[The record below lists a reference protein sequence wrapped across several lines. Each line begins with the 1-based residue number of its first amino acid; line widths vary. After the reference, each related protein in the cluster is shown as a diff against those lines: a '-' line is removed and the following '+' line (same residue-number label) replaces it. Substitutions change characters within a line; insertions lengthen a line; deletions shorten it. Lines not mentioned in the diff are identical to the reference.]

1 MTYFFQPL
9 DLTVNGQ
16 AKIFCKNKFA
26 TWYSAEIQKQVN
38 DGVMFEDVNV
48 DLKLSIL
55 MPIHVNW
62 LVEMYNFFA
71 STEGRGYILKG
82 WEKAGIKSVVSGT
95 QILPP
100 LDPFQDIY
108 TS

>member
-1 MTYFFQPL
+1 MFWYC
-9 DLTVNGQ
+9 V
-16 AKIFCKNKFA
+16 A
-26 TWYSAEIQKQVN
+26 TKTFWSQCYSI
-38 DGVMFEDVNV
+38 MRC
-48 DLKLSIL
+48 SIL
-55 MPIHVNW
+55 KPIHANW